1 MCNYTMLEMFS
12 FVFSYW
18 ILVWYILYEVG
29 LTSYNPKGVLILAL
43 LENLFLLSI
52 LIYYEYPYLLTFCII
67 NFFIKVVPLWRVR
80 HTTIHPRDIYAA
92 IGLFILYVIW
102 LWINQTNVVKLMNQQ
117 IKNVKQQKP
126 VGPVMYLFHGYV
138 HVNDRHTG

>member
-126 VGPVMYLFHGYV
+126 VGPVMYLFYG
-138 HVNDRHTG
+138 